1 MDKAREYF
9 AVALAWCELHQ
20 KATAV
25 IAALL
30 VGLIAGAIA
39 AW

>member
-1 MDKAREYF
+1 MDKFQE
-9 AVALAWCELHQ
+9 VADEVLAWCNEHQ

-30 VGLIAGAIA
+30 IGLIAGAVA